1 MPISS
6 PIGILIFIVF
16 ALLVL
21 VLLILRMLFK
31 RVEQLPTAFQAS
43 SEPALARSFL
53 DLTDRMNRLIAD
65 LRESQA
71 TGAAKLTFD
80 NQERLE
86 RALFQNR
93 TELQAGLAR
102 SSENL
107 EKRFQSLEKQVSER
121 LEKIGENV
129 ETKLNAN
136 LKEGFKHFEKVQEHL
151 QAAELKLQ
159 QLGQVGESI
168 SDLNQLLKLPHL
180 RGAFGES
187 TLERLLADFL
197 PIHSYT
203 LQAQIDPNSTE
214 RVDVAVK
221 LGRQILPIDAKFPR
235 EQVLPLFD
243 SSDPALLE
251 VARKNLADFIRSQ
264 SKLIADKYIKPEH
277 GTTDMALLFLPSE
290 TLYFEVIRNGK
301 LFEDMSKLR
310 VYPVSPNTLAMG
322 LQSVSIAQEYY
333 EMSRGVEKTMEDIRR
348 ARKHFDHFGKKFEDV
363 GKGLRKAQD
372 AFETAHTHLGRYE
385 SSIFRLIGEDAP
397 AAGEVESDNGNQP
410 GLPSL

>member
-1 MPISS
+1 MPILST
-6 PIGILIFIVF
+6 IGILIFVVF

-21 VLLILRMLFK
+21 WILRAVSRK
-31 RVEQLPTAFQAS
+31 VEQLPALFQAS

-71 TGAAKLTFD
+71 TGAAKLTSES
-80 NQERLE
+80 QERLE

-93 TELQAGLAR
+93 SELQAGLAR

-136 LKEGFKHFEKVQEHL
+136 LKEGFQHFAKVQEHL

-180 RGAFGES
+180 RGAFGEA

-197 PIHSYT
+197 PNHSYT
-203 LQAQIDPNSTE
+203 LQAQIEPNSPE
-214 RVDVAVK
+214 RVDVAVN

-235 EQVLPLFD
+235 EQVLPLFE

-251 VARKNLADFIRSQ
+251 TARKNLADFIRSQ
-264 SKLIADKYIKPEH
+264 SKSIAEKYIKPEH

-322 LQSVSIAQEYY
+322 LQSVSIAQDYY

-363 GKGLRKAQD
+363 GKGLRKAQE
-372 AFETAHTHLGRYE
+372 AFDTAHTHLGRYE
-385 SSIFRLIGEDAP
+385 SSIFRLVGEDAP
-397 AAGEVESDNGNQP
+397 ATGALEGEAPAQP